1 MSLGILLKLSLCK
14 FYYFNHPQVVCPIHY
29 VQTIVL
35 GNQINC
41 FPLLISNSKC
51 TGNQLWN
58 SQAEFKL
65 KKKPIVITIAEHA
78 CNHVC
83 SEDSFKAVIVKTVH
97 ASLTSKFLVQPSN
110 TECGGLETTCT
121 DLCQMFQHSD
131 RMFEQILQISFKIS
145 FGVVA
150 DTCKSCPKFGKGFKI
165 GTNEGYNIK
174 IKLGLGHFENFLLLF
189 SRQYGCLRQRHFTEE
204 EILEKIFT

>member
-1 MSLGILLKLSLCK
+1 MTFQLCSFQLDFKGHAVAIMKFPDCTKIKWTDYNVLSLGILLKLSLCK

-29 VQTIVL
+29 VQAIVL

-83 SEDSFKAVIVKTVH
+83 SEDGFKAVIVKTVH
-97 ASLTSKFLVQPSN
+97 ACLTSKFLVQPSN

-121 DLCQMFQHSD
+121 DSCQMFQHSD
-131 RMFEQILQISFKIS
+131 RMFEQILQISLRS
-145 FGVVA
+145 
-150 DTCKSCPKFGKGFKI
+150 
-165 GTNEGYNIK
+165 
-174 IKLGLGHFENFLLLF
+174 LLA
-189 SRQYGCLRQRHFTEE
+189 
-204 EILEKIFT
+204 